1 MSHDPQCLVPPK
13 VYLETRWHI
22 FPSLESLRWFTRQ
35 HHAELVRRQALV
47 MPAGRKLLNVP
58 AFDRAVVEIGAE
70 RAARRGSSGKPDA

>member
-1 MSHDPQCLVPPK
+1 MSHDPHNLVPPAQ
-13 VYLETRWHI
+13 YLQGREHI

-35 HHAELVRRQALV
+35 HHVDLVRRQALV

-70 RAARRGSSGKPDA
+70 RAGARQRGGAGV